1 MQIDPVL
8 AGAAQAI
15 AAIVVLL
22 GALAK
27 WRRPTTFRDAI
38 AAWRIVPE
46 VLAWPGAIAIVAVET
61 LGPLALLSKET
72 RFGGATLLIALFA
85 LFAAGLAVNI
95 LRGHTDID
103 CGCSGLASLVPSGPD
118 ATSHAPRG
126 IGWWH
131 VARLGLLAALT
142 GTAYL
147 ESTTRPIVW
156 FDYLTLSFAVLSIV
170 CALLVLDALIANG
183 PKLEHLRNS

>member
-8 AGAAQAI
+8 ASAAQSGAAI
-15 AAIVVLL
+15 IVLL

-27 WRRPTTFRDAI
+27 WRRPAAFRDAL
-38 AAWRIVPE
+38 AAWQIAPE
-46 VLAWPGAIAIVAVET
+46 ILAWPGAIAIAASET
-61 LGPLALLSKET
+61 LGALALLCRET
-72 RFGGATLLIALFA
+72 RVDGATLLIALFA
-85 LFAAGLAVNI
+85 LFAAGLALNI

-103 CGCSGLASLVPSGPD
+103 CGCSGLASLAQRGANAV
-118 ATSHAPRG
+118 PRG

-142 GTAYL
+142 ATAYL
-147 ESTTRPIVW
+147 DSTARPTVS
-156 FDYLTLSFAVLSIV
+156 FDYLTLLFAVLSIV
-170 CALLVLDALIANG
+170 CVLLTLDALIANG